1 MGEKIDKSP
10 FLFEKSPP
18 HLSLLVQKHR
28 RSSCC
33 GHGLTR
39 TTYTLAGAGT
49 VTKVNANGTYAIK
62 YDPGYSYSK
71 VLGSDMLLVDDTMFD
86 DRGGRKGGKKGG
98 KKKKKK

>member
-1 MGEKIDKSP
+1 M
-10 FLFEKSPP
+10 
-18 HLSLLVQKHR
+18 
-28 RSSCC
+28 
-33 GHGLTR
+33 
-39 TTYTLAGAGT
+39 
-49 VTKVNANGTYAIK
+49 TKVNANGTYAIK